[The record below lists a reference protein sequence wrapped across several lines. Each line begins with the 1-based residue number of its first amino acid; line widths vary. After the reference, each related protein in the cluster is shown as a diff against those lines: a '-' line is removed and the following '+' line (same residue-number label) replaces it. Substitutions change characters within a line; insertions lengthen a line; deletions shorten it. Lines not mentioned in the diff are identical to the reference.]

1 MDEELQKI
9 IEEKARQLIEEQE
22 RQSQTPTES
31 QKLPAETTE
40 TTLPEQVT
48 EQPKN
53 EPQTPVNYAEQ
64 AEQLID
70 AMSNQIAVTDGTLVD
85 SVAQSRKKEIIHRAN
100 ANLKKEEAEN
110 KNADIVLQEA
120 NYGVYSGVAGY
131 AGIKKPLPQK
141 MQSILF
147 AILSAVQ
154 TICLIIFGIPI
165 SIINIIADGIDSV
178 VKKLG
183 TLTKSA
189 MWIVLVALIG
199 GLGFT
204 VFAVIR
210 FFLAKAGIN

>member
-1 MDEELQKI
+1 MDDLQKL
-9 IEEKARQLIEEQE
+9 IEEKARQLLAEQDQQKE
-22 RQSQTPTES
+22 TPTENEN
-31 QKLPAETTE
+31 LPVETTE
-40 TTLPEQVT
+40 APLPTQNT
-48 EQPKN
+48 EGGEETSP
-53 EPQTPVNYAEQ
+53 TPPNYAELAQ
-64 AEQLID
+64 ELLD
-70 AMSNQIAVTDGTLVD
+70 AMANQRAVTDETLVE
-85 SVAQSRKKEIIHRAN
+85 SVAQSRKKEIIHKSN
-100 ANLKKEEAEN
+100 ATLKKEEAEN